1 MITADTLKTLTTFT
15 APDLTREARRC
26 GYKGPDFVSCS
37 FVGITNAGHFCYLAV
52 FPSDPSKF
60 GSTVFGST
68 KVFLDYNHTMDRVYV
83 EVQSTELA

>member
-15 APDLTREARRC
+15 APALTREAQRC

-52 FPSDPSKF
+52 FPSKF